1 MSAPAIES
9 AVDALDVDQ
18 FWERGY
24 AILPGVYTPEEI
36 EAFRQAAYASRG
48 FGGDLLANPRLRN
61 VIADGRMAAVA
72 RKLLGTND
80 LFYSGDSSFTI
91 NGTQKGW
98 HKDNADRTDPEAPDW
113 EDRYTQLRF
122 GVYCQDHS
130 EHTGGLN
137 LRIGSHDLRNTT
149 EGENLYVKTKPG
161 DLAVWSMRITH
172 SGNGML
178 LKDPEAPF
186 PMPNEHDRFK
196 PEEIAEADGDRIA
209 LFVHI
214 GADDK
219 HAKRYADYT
228 KTRKYLV
235 DAWRKRPYD
244 DDARQAARKAGL
256 NLRDMPAEVMD
267 DATAGLNELWQP
279 FPYEGQKKAPGTKP
293 APVAPATAPV
303 PGAAATPNASSTN
316 ATAVAKATLR
326 RAYRA
331 ARGGAK
337 GVRDGWRASR

>member
-1 MSAPAIES
+1 MSAPAIER
-9 AVDALDVDQ
+9 AVDALDVEK

-48 FGGDLLANPRLRN
+48 YGGDLLANPRLRS
-61 VIADGRMAAVA
+61 VITDGRMAAVA
-72 RKLLGTND
+72 RKLLGTD
-80 LFYSGDSSFTI
+80 ELFYSGDSSFTI

-98 HKDNADRTDPEAPDW
+98 HKDNADRVDPDAPDW
-113 EDRYTQLRF
+113 ADRYTQLRF

-137 LRIGSHDLRNTT
+137 LRVGSHDLRNTT

-196 PEEIAEADGDRIA
+196 PEEVAEADGDRIA

-235 DAWRKRPYD
+235 DAWRMRPYD
-244 DDARQAARKAGL
+244 DEARQAAKDAGL
-256 NLRDMPAEVMD
+256 NLRDMPAEVMND
-267 DATAGLNELWQP
+267 PNAGLNELWKP
-279 FPYEGQKKAPGTKP
+279 FPYEGQKKAPAAKP
-293 APVAPATAPV
+293 AAVAAPAAGP
-303 PGAAATPNASSTN
+303 AASSPDYK
-316 ATAVAKATLR
+316 AIAKTTLR

-331 ARGGAK
+331 ARAGAK
-337 GVRDGWRASR
+337 GARDGWRASR